1 MLRFSNRGSFA
12 SCTLNFSTSVFQ
24 YLSPQKKESFNKDFC
39 HMPYQNYINKDHN
52 KSICAAQQAGKFKE
66 NNKKK

>member
-1 MLRFSNRGSFA
+1 L
-12 SCTLNFSTSVFQ
+12 VFQ

-39 HMPYQNYINKDHN
+39 HMPYQDYINKDHN

-66 NNKKK
+66 TNKKNEKKKNKGLLKKPDYRARDR